1 MTISLAKKSVEDKT
15 ARIRKNIVA
24 ELSDKTEKKVRNI
37 FYLCRSAGDFRSIYA
52 VAGNNNQIFAIAFV
66 DEYDQVEIVI

>member
-15 ARIRKNIVA
+15 ARIRKNIEA

-52 VAGNNNQIFAIAFV
+52 VAGNNNQIFAVAFV